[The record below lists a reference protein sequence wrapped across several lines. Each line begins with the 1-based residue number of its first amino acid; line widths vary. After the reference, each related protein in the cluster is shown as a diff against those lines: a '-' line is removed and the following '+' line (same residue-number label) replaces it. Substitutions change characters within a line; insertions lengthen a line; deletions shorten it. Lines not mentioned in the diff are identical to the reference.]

1 MCPLYLRYMVRKHIQ
16 GWNSSMLQELK
27 TTNNSYKLKTNSNSL
42 EDHKPPP
49 RNGQCS
55 AANSWM
61 GQHQLVKVSNLVDN
75 DTMDMK
81 KIRRCTY
88 RRKLLSTWTIS
99 VESSTVRLGHRR
111 ISHLASRCCSSPW
124 ILLQGVDHRDDA
136 VCLQSLKPRG
146 SDTSSESC
154 FDSIGYFSRLF

>member
-16 GWNSSMLQELK
+16 GWNWSMLQELK
-27 TTNNSYKLKTNSNSL
+27 TTKSSYKLKTNSNSL

-61 GQHQLVKVSNLVDN
+61 GQHQLVKVSNRVDN

-88 RRKLLSTWTIS
+88 RCKLSSFRHGLSL
-99 VESSTVRLGHRR
+99 ESSTIRLGHRR
-111 ISHLASRCCSSPW
+111 ISQLA
-124 ILLQGVDHRDDA
+124 VA
-136 VCLQSLKPRG
+136 APRP
-146 SDTSSESC
+146 
-154 FDSIGYFSRLF
+154 GYFFKASITAMTQFVFRVSNLAAAIPRASHVLTL